1 MLVGQNSTPDT
12 KLERLLPFYDL
23 ALRKLLECEQTYPD
37 VLLKG
42 IQSIAFITAGETQS
56 NRETRIFAACR
67 VEKKNLM
74 SFLLMISTT
83 FLKLISLITSIV
95 FSC

>member
-1 MLVGQNSTPDT
+1 MVGQNSTPDA

-23 ALRKLLECEQTYPD
+23 TLRKLLKCEQTYPD
-37 VLLKG
+37 VWLKG

-67 VEKKNLM
+67 VGKKNKN
-74 SFLLMISTT
+74 SY
-83 FLKLISLITSIV
+83 
-95 FSC
+95 